1 VITNVLVCLIIAK
14 KQKNKKTKK
23 QKNKKISENKNG
35 PHYVI
40 KIGEC
45 SCKK

>member
-23 QKNKKISENKNG
+23 QKISENKNG